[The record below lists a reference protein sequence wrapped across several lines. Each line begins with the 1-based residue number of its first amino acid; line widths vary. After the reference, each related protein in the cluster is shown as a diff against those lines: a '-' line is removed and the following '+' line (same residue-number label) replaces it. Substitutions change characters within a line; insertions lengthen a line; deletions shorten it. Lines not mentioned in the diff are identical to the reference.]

1 MALKGKFVFP
11 KWIETGQEEIEVQ
24 IPEDLS
30 PEHSDYDRRGEI
42 QIKTNAV
49 GHYEDDPDQ
58 TYEDHI
64 LAINSCGIHS
74 ERYGDQKLWH
84 VAIIWAIYPTE
95 EDRRLAQNI
104 VKGGQMSRY
113 EPLDFDEINAAGS
126 VYEFCYNYL
135 KSEEWI
141 KETTDI

>member
-1 MALKGKFVFP
+1 MALKGNFVFP
-11 KWIETGQEEIEVQ
+11 KWIETGQEEIEVE
-24 IPEDLS
+24 IPNDL
-30 PEHSDYDRRGEI
+30 EEGHVDYDKRG
-42 QIKTNAV
+42 QTVTKTNAI
-49 GHYEDDPDQ
+49 GHYEDDPDE
-58 TYEDHI
+58 TYNNHI
-64 LAINSCGIHS
+64 LAINSCGVHS
-74 ERYGDQKLWH
+74 ERYADKKLWH

-113 EPLDFDEINAAGS
+113 EPLDINEINSASS

-135 KSEEWI
+135 KNEEWI